1 MGIGAIA
8 APDLVTSIGALT
20 VLIVVLALEL
30 VQIARRLNLS
40 EAPLDL
46 DVTASL
52 AAFGATSLLALAVFA
67 PIVDA
72 LAGPIG
78 RPLGIVDVGAPA
90 AFVVA
95 VIATLLV
102 VVARTVRPLLPDVSP
117 LALPLQRF
125 VWAADPVPAG
135 IAGFRSLER
144 AVTVTSR
151 GFSLFERHAGVW
163 LATVL
168 IVALL
173 VWSSRP

>member
-1 MGIGAIA
+1 V
-8 APDLVTSIGALT
+8 LV
-20 VLIVVLALEL
+20 VVLALEL

-52 AAFGATSLLALAVFA
+52 AAFGATSLLALILLI
-67 PIVDA
+67 PLRDA

-78 RPLGIVDVGAPA
+78 RPLGVIDVGAAA

-117 LALPLQRF
+117 LATPLQRF

-135 IAGFRSLER
+135 IAAFSSLER

-151 GFSLFERHAGVW
+151 GFALFERHAGVW

-168 IVALL
+168 IIAIL